1 MEISY
6 SFLLGELK
14 RMRFNPLRC
23 FLNLVFEMIGQ
34 PLKFNVK
41 T

>member
-23 FLNLVFEMIGQ
+23 FLIPVLGQIGQ
-34 PLKFNVK
+34 PTKFNVK